1 MDGRKLLAEVTK
13 ECVRASETAEAAAV
27 IKMYA
32 AKPSACIPP
41 SVLVSAVRVLR
52 NNAAARPTKNTL
64 RKFRKYANQIMNTR
78 DELLD
83 ITDDLAIDA
92 DTILEGLESLN
103 MVDPNPTTSDC
114 DDEPLVVSDKKA
126 QLKMIDSLISKR
138 TTTTTKKSP
147 PRDTPMLPAV
157 PDTTISYNTDDDEEG
172 GGAQGGEL
180 VRQPSSH

>member
-13 ECVRASETAEAAAV
+13 ECVRASEAAEAAAV

-32 AKPSACIPP
+32 TKPSACIPP
-41 SVLVSAVRVLR
+41 SVLLSAIKVIR

-92 DTILEGLESLN
+92 DTILEGIESLN
-103 MVDPNPTTSDC
+103 AVDPNPTTSDC
-114 DDEPLVVSDKKA
+114 DDEPLVVRDKKA

-138 TTTTTKKSP
+138 TTTTTKSP
-147 PRDTPMLPAV
+147 PKDTPMLPAV
-157 PDTTISYNTDDDEEG
+157 PETTLSYNTDDDEEG
-172 GGAQGGEL
+172 GAAQGGEL
-180 VRQPSSH
+180 VSQPPIH